1 MATAERT
8 IPVRPRR
15 VELPQIAAPRPGPL
29 CTADPATCGARPCVA
44 AASRWP
50 SSWTLAALVSVALLS
65 LPMLVVTLGLL
76 APSSETWSHVA
87 STVLSDYIINSVRLV
102 LGAGVLAL
110 VLGVSTAWL
119 VTAYEFPGRRFFQW
133 ALILPLAVPAYIA
146 AYTYA
151 GMFDV
156 TGPLQ
161 RAVRALVPSLA
172 DEFLYLDVM
181 NIGMVTLI
189 FGFVLY
195 PYVYLVARASF
206 ARQSASLLEAS
217 RTLGHGPMST
227 FRRVALPLARPAMAG
242 GAMLVAMEVL
252 NDYGAVKYY
261 GVSTFTTGIFR
272 SWFGLGD
279 LSSAIR
285 LSAMLMVFVFA
296 LMAVERSQ
304 RGRAAFAGGRASER
318 PLLRARLSGRA
329 ALLAF
334 VVCALPFMFGF
345 AIPVAQLGYWAS
357 GTAASVIDLSFVR
370 LVANTFTLA
379 GAAAVLCVIIAVLL
393 TYASRLNPRPWL
405 RQVSRITV
413 LGYSMP
419 GAVVAVGVL
428 VPLAWI
434 DHRVD
439 GVMQATIGIPT
450 GLLLSG
456 TLIALVFAYAVR
468 FMAVAFLPVESGFT
482 RICGHVDDAARSL
495 GASPSCALRKISLPL
510 LRGTLL
516 GAVILVFVDVLKEL
530 PLTLILRPF
539 NFDTLATRAYQ
550 LATDE
555 LIAIS
560 ANYALVI
567 ILAGVIPVIL
577 LNRVVARSSE

>member
-1 MATAERT
+1 M
-8 IPVRPRR
+8 
-15 VELPQIAAPRPGPL
+15 
-29 CTADPATCGARPCVA
+29 
-44 AASRWP
+44 
-50 SSWTLAALVSVALLS
+50 AALLSVVLLS
-65 LPMLVVTLGLL
+65 LPLLVIALGLL
-76 APSSETWSHVA
+76 APASETWSHVA
-87 STVLSDYIINSVRLV
+87 STVLSDYMLNSARLV
-102 LGAGVLAL
+102 LGAGTLAL
-110 VLGVSTAWL
+110 VVGVSTAWL
-119 VTAYEFPGRRFFQW
+119 VTAYEFPGRRFFEW

-161 RAVRALVPSLA
+161 RFVRASVPALA

-195 PYVYLVARASF
+195 PYVYLVSRASF

-217 RTLGHGPMST
+217 RTLGHAPLAT
-227 FRRVALPLARPAMAG
+227 FRRVALPMARPAMAAG
-242 GAMLVAMEVL
+242 VALVAMEVL
-252 NDYGAVKYY
+252 NDYGAVQYY
-261 GVSTFTTGIFR
+261 GVTTFTTGIFR

-285 LSAMLMVFVFA
+285 LSAMLMVFVFGLLA
-296 LMAVERSQ
+296 LERSQ
-304 RGRAAFAGGRASER
+304 RGRAAFSGGNASER
-318 PLLRARLSGRA
+318 PVLRVRLGRGRA
-329 ALLAF
+329 LSAF
-334 VVCALPFMFGF
+334 SVCALPLLFGF
-345 AIPVAQLGYWAS
+345 GIPVAQLGYWAS
-357 GTAASVIDLSFVR
+357 GTAASVIDRSFMQ
-370 LVANTFTLA
+370 LVGNTFALA
-379 GAAAVLCVIIAVLL
+379 AAAAAVCVVIALLL
-393 TYASRLNPRPWL
+393 TYAARLNPRPWL
-405 RQVSRITV
+405 RRLSRVTV

-428 VPLAWI
+428 VPFSWL
-434 DHRVD
+434 DHRID
-439 GVMQATIGIPT
+439 GVARATLGIPT

-456 TLIALVFAYAVR
+456 TLVALVFAYTVR

-482 RICGHVDDAARSL
+482 RICGRVDDAARSL

-555 LIAIS
+555 MIAVS

-567 ILAGVIPVIL
+567 ILAGVIPVVL
-577 LNRVVARSSE
+577 LNRVLTRGEK

>member
-1 MATAERT
+1 MELLD
-8 IPVRPRR
+8 RPRVA
-15 VELPQIAAPRPGPL
+15 VEPHTVALPVLRPPSYPCAAD
-29 CTADPATCGARPCVA
+29 ASTCSARHCA
-44 AASRWP
+44 ARASRWP
-50 SSWTLAALVSVALLS
+50 SGWTLAALVSVALLS
-65 LPMLVVTLGLL
+65 LPLLVIVLGLA
-76 APSSETWSHVA
+76 APASETWSHVA
-87 STVLSDYIINSVRLV
+87 STVLSDYMINSARLV
-102 LGAGVLAL
+102 VGAGALAL
-110 VLGVSTAWL
+110 LLGVSTAWL
-119 VTAYEFPGRRFFQW
+119 VTAYEFPGRRYFEW

-161 RAVRALVPSLA
+161 RLVRSSVPALA

-195 PYVYLVARASF
+195 PYVYLVTRASF

-217 RTLGHGPMST
+217 RALGHGPAAT
-227 FRRVALPLARPAMAG
+227 FRRVALPLARPAMAAG
-242 GAMLVAMEVL
+242 VSLVAMEVL
-252 NDYGAVKYY
+252 NDYGAVRYY
-261 GVSTFTTGIFR
+261 GVTTFTTGIFR

-285 LSAMLMVFVFA
+285 LSAMLMVFVFVLLA
-296 LMAVERSQ
+296 FERSQ
-304 RGRAAFAGGRASER
+304 RGGAAFAGGRASER
-318 PLLRARLSGRA
+318 PLLRARLGGGAA
-329 ALLAF
+329 ALAFLA
-334 VVCALPFMFGF
+334 CAVPFLFGF
-345 AIPVAQLGYWAS
+345 AVPVAQLAYWAA
-357 GTAASVIDLSFVR
+357 GTAASVVDLSFVG
-370 LVANTFTLA
+370 LVANTFAL
-379 GAAAVLCVIIAVLL
+379 AAAAAALCVVVALLL

-405 RQVSRITV
+405 RRLSRVTV

-428 VPLAWI
+428 VPFAWV

-439 GVMQATIGIPT
+439 GVMRATFGIPT

-456 TLIALVFAYAVR
+456 TLVALVFAYSVR

-482 RICGHVDDAARSL
+482 RICGRVDDAARSL
-495 GASPSCALRKISLPL
+495 GASPSCALRTVSLPL

-516 GAVILVFVDVLKEL
+516 GATILVFVDVLKEL

-555 LIAIS
+555 MVAAS
-560 ANYALVI
+560 SNYALVI
-567 ILAGVIPVIL
+567 ILAGVVPVIL
-577 LNRVVARSSE
+577 LNRVLGRGAE